1 MPNFPNGKVSI
12 KYQSTVEE
20 DFTETPFYTN
30 VNFMTDNPLPGKSY
44 QNCMDRFKQAIDDM
58 SELTTATKISISV
71 DYSVPIV

>member
-12 KYQSTVEE
+12 KFRDTQEE

-30 VNFMTDNPLPGKSY
+30 INFMTDNPLAGKNY
-44 QNCMDRFKQAIDDM
+44 QDCMDRFKQAIDDM
-58 SELTTATKISISV
+58 SDLTTATKVSVSV